1 MLCMGRRHGPETSTK
16 VNSQN
21 EQLAR
26 LGAGLRGEVPV
37 HVTALFFEALRF
49 KYTPSL
55 FFED

>member
-1 MLCMGRRHGPETSTK
+1 MGRRHGPETSTK